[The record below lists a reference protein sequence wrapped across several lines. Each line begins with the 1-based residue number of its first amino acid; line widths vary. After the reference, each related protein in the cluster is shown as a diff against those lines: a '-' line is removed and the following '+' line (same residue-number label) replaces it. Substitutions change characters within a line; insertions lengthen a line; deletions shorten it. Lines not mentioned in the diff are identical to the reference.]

1 MTMRTEQVIIYT
13 FDELNDAA
21 KDKAREWY
29 RQSLDYP
36 WWSESNDSIKA
47 FCDEFG
53 VSIKDYSIGAFSHS
67 YIETDV
73 ENSNFRGL
81 KLKNVKRDNM
91 PTGYCIDCELWE
103 TFYDDFKRTGNALY
117 AFNEAIDA
125 AVCSIVADAEY
136 QYTDE
141 SVEEMLTINEY
152 EFTEDGSIY

>member
-1 MTMRTEQVIIYT
+1 MRTEQVTIYT
-13 FDELNDAA
+13 FDELNDVA

-29 RQSLDYP
+29 RQGLEYP
-36 WWSESNDSIKA
+36 WFDESMNSIKC

-91 PTGYCIDCELWE
+91 PTGYCLDCALWQ
-103 TFYDDFKRTGNALY
+103 TFYDEFKRTGDALH
-117 AFNEAIDA
+117 AFNDAIDNA
-125 AVCSIVADAEY
+125 RREIVADIEY

-141 SVEEMLTINEY
+141 SVDEMLIINEY
-152 EFTEDGSIY
+152 EFTENGSIY

>member
-1 MTMRTEQVIIYT
+1 MRIENVTIYT
-13 FDELNDAA
+13 FDELNDVA

-29 RQSLDYP
+29 RQGLEYP
-36 WWSESNDSIKA
+36 WFDESIGSIKA

-91 PTGYCIDCELWE
+91 PTGYCLDCALWQ
-103 TFYDDFKRTGNALY
+103 TFYDEFKRTGDALH
-117 AFNEAIDA
+117 AFNDAIDNA
-125 AVCSIVADAEY
+125 RREIVADIEY

-141 SVEEMLTINEY
+141 SVDEMLIINEY
-152 EFTEDGSIY
+152 EFTENGSIY

>member
-1 MTMRTEQVIIYT
+1 MRTEQVTIYT
-13 FDELNDAA
+13 FDELNDVA

-29 RQSLDYP
+29 RQGLEYP
-36 WWSESNDSIKA
+36 WFDESMNSIKC

-81 KLKNVKRDNM
+81 KLKTVKRDNM
-91 PTGYCIDCELWE
+91 PTGYCLDCELWE
-103 TFYDDFKRTGNALY
+103 TFYDEFKRTGDALY
-117 AFNEAIDA
+117 AFNNAIDV
-125 AVCSIVADAEY
+125 AVRSIVADAEY

-141 SVEEMLTINEY
+141 SVDEMLIINEY
-152 EFTEDGSIY
+152 EFTTDGSIY

>member
-1 MTMRTEQVIIYT
+1 MRIENVTIYT
-13 FDELNDAA
+13 FDELNDVA
-21 KDKAREWY
+21 KEKAREWY
-29 RQSLDYP
+29 RQGLEYP
-36 WWSESNDSIKA
+36 WFDESMNSIKC

-91 PTGYCIDCELWE
+91 PTGYCLDCELWE
-103 TFYDDFKRTGNALY
+103 TFYDEFKRTGDALY
-117 AFNEAIDA
+117 AFNNAIDV
-125 AVCSIVADAEY
+125 AVRSIVADAEY

-141 SVEEMLTINEY
+141 SVDEMLIINEY
-152 EFTEDGSIY
+152 EFTENGSIY

>member
-1 MTMRTEQVIIYT
+1 MRTEQVTIYT
-13 FDELNDAA
+13 FDELNDVA

-29 RQSLDYP
+29 RQGLEYP
-36 WWSESNDSIKA
+36 WFDESMNSIKC

-81 KLKNVKRDNM
+81 KLKNVNRDNM
-91 PTGYCIDCELWE
+91 PTGYCLDCALWQ
-103 TFYDDFKRTGNALY
+103 TFYDEFKRTGDALH
-117 AFNEAIDA
+117 AFNDAIDNA
-125 AVCSIVADAEY
+125 RREIVADIEY

-141 SVEEMLTINEY
+141 SVDEMLIINEY
-152 EFTEDGSIY
+152 EFTENGSIY

>member
-1 MTMRTEQVIIYT
+1 MRQQTIALYT
-13 FDELNDAA
+13 FDELSDDA
-21 KDKAREWY
+21 KEVAREWY
-29 RQSLDYP
+29 RQDLQYP
-36 WWSESNDSIKA
+36 WFDESMNSIKV

-81 KLKNVKRDNM
+81 KLKRVKRDNM

-103 TFYDDFKRTGNALY
+103 TFYDDFKRTGNALH

-125 AVCSIVADAEY
+125 AVSEIVRDIEY
-136 QYTDE
+136 QYSDE
-141 SVEEMLTINEY
+141 AIDEMLTINEY
-152 EFTEDGSIY
+152 EFTENGKIY